1 MGRLNLDTTCASISL
16 RGAHQVPTEP
26 PSDATASCEQKADAE
41 DCREHP
47 CCKAQWGTRNCVT
60 GTDNRTCWPCG
71 PRSWAPPE
79 EGDVGPVGL

>member
-1 MGRLNLDTTCASISL
+1 MGHLNLDTTCASISL

-47 CCKAQWGTRNCVT
+47 CWA
-60 GTDNRTCWPCG
+60 
-71 PRSWAPPE
+71 SWRQ
-79 EGDVGPVGL
+79 VG